1 MNQNETAELSDMF
14 ILQGIP
20 AHIRSDNSQ
29 ESMTKAHGDSMVP
42 VGFKTAYIMP
52 GSPWWMNGFADHHNT
67 HYICSTYLTLIT
79 SAGDIL
85 ICCYPFRWPVE

>member
-29 ESMTKAHGDSMVP
+29 ESMTKAHGGLDGASRFQDSLHHAGQP
-42 VGFKTAYIMP
+42 VVDE
-52 GSPWWMNGFADHHNT
+52 WL
-67 HYICSTYLTLIT
+67 C
-79 SAGDIL
+79 
-85 ICCYPFRWPVE
+85 